1 MAYRKLGV
9 KSAHRRAM
17 MRNLAT
23 SLIKDEKIQTTEP
36 RAKELRGF
44 VERMITLGKKGD
56 LASRRRAMAFLTE
69 EDMVKKLFDDLA
81 KRYQNRA
88 GGYTRLIRLEQRR
101 GDSAQMV
108 LVELV

>member
-1 MAYRKLGV
+1 MTYRKLGV

-23 SLIKDEKIQTTEP
+23 SLIKDEKVQTTEP
-36 RAKELRGF
+36 RAKELRGY
-44 VERMITLGKKGD
+44 VEKMITLGKKGD
-56 LASRRRAMAFLTE
+56 LASRRRALAFLTE
-69 EDMVKKLFDDLA
+69 EVVVGKLFSDLA

>member
-9 KSAHRRAM
+9 KSAHRRAII
-17 MRNLAT
+17 RNMTT
-23 SLIKDEKIQTTEP
+23 SLFKNEKLETTEP

-44 VERMITLGKKGD
+44 AEKMITLGKKGD
-56 LASRRRAMAFLTE
+56 LASRRKALAFLTE
-69 EDMVKKLFDDLA
+69 EDMVSKLFEDLA
-81 KRYQNRA
+81 ERYRSRN
-88 GGYTRLIRLEQRR
+88 GGYTRIIRLEQRR

>member
-23 SLIKDEKIQTTEP
+23 SLIKDEKIETTEP
-36 RAKELRGF
+36 RAKDLRGF
-44 VERMITLGKKGD
+44 VEKMITLGKKGD
-56 LASRRRAMAFLTE
+56 LAARRRALAFLTE
-69 EDMVKKLFDDLA
+69 EDMVSKLFAELA
-81 KRYQNRA
+81 PRYQNRA
-88 GGYTRLIRLEQRR
+88 GGYTRIIRLEQRR

-108 LVELV
+108 QIELV